1 MENNKSSFKLIG
13 VKDLSSDL
21 VINYKI
27 DDPDLI
33 APEKIEIGDWID
45 LRADRR
51 YELKNN
57 EAALISLGIAMKIPD
72 GYEAILA
79 PRSSTYKHWGLTMT
93 DSFGVM
99 DNSFSGNN
107 DIWLFPALA
116 HKDTVIEKNDRI
128 CQFRIQKKMPKVIL
142 NRVTN
147 LDGEDRGGIG
157 TTGTN

>member
-1 MENNKSSFKLIG
+1 MDNTKSSFKLVG
-13 VKDLSSDL
+13 VKDLTSDL

-57 EAALISLGIAMKIPD
+57 ESALISLGIAMKIPD

-116 HKDTVIEKNDRI
+116 HRDTVIEKNDRI
-128 CQFRIQKKMPKVIL
+128 CQFRIQKKMPKVVL

-157 TTGTN
+157 STGTK

>member
-93 DSFGVM
+93 DSIGVM

-116 HKDTVIEKNDRI
+116 HRDTVIEKNDRI

>member
-116 HKDTVIEKNDRI
+116 HRDTVIEKNDRI

-147 LDGEDRGGIG
+147 LDGADRGGIG

>member
-116 HKDTVIEKNDRI
+116 HRDTVIEKNDRI

-147 LDGEDRGGIG
+147 LDGEDRGGFG

>member
-57 EAALISLGIAMKIPD
+57 EATLISLGIAMKIPD

-116 HKDTVIEKNDRI
+116 HRDTVIEKNDRI

-147 LDGEDRGGIG
+147 LDGEDRGGFG

>member
-1 MENNKSSFKLIG
+1 MENNKSSFKLID

-33 APEKIEIGDWID
+33 APEKIDLGDWID

-57 EAALISLGIAMKIPD
+57 ESALISLGIAMKIPD

-116 HKDTVIEKNDRI
+116 HRDTVIEKNDRI

-147 LDGEDRGGIG
+147 LDGADRGGIG

>member
-57 EAALISLGIAMKIPD
+57 EATLISLGIAMKIPD

-116 HKDTVIEKNDRI
+116 HRDTVIEKNDRI

>member
-116 HKDTVIEKNDRI
+116 HRDTVIEKNDRI

>member
-116 HKDTVIEKNDRI
+116 HRDTVIEKNDRI

-142 NRVTN
+142 NRVTK